1 MARINS
7 NNTNLLN
14 IQDYHQRKL
23 FAKEKQVTPNG
34 KYRVFFLLVPPR
46 KVLST
51 ELVPPNREKLL
62 SSPKM
67 AKIPT

>member
-34 KYRVFFLLVPPR
+34 KYRVFFFTGLAQ
-46 KVLST
+46 K
-51 ELVPPNREKLL
+51 
-62 SSPKM
+62 SSNLKYGTG
-67 AKIPT
+67 PT